1 MARQNLKNTRK
12 NHVVKAKVN
21 KNISKNMKKVKKPNF
36 FEEHK
41 NSEKKQKNTKTV
53 DNSSDKIARKDS
65 KKVSPIVNEE
75 KIKDTHI
82 VTHLDQKVKVLKDIS
97 TVDGTLHKD
106 EIVTVEA
113 MTAMEDKNLK
123 VIDNVGRFWYINSND
138 ISTKL

>member
-1 MARQNLKNTRK
+1 MAQQNQKNTRK
-12 NHVVKAKVN
+12 NRVVKAKVN
-21 KNISKNMKKVKKPNF
+21 KNIKKVKKPNF

-41 NSEKKQKNTKTV
+41 NSEKKQKNIKTV
-53 DNSSDKIARKDS
+53 DNSSDKITRKDN